1 MYLPAEKRFIMVNKI
16 TIIILYVVILAGG
29 IVRSTGSGMGC
40 PDWPK
45 CFNQFIPPTHVS
57 QLPANYE
64 QEYIDGRAKK
74 NERFAKTLDKLGFR
88 DLAFK
93 IRNDKSILEHED
105 FNAAKTWTEYVNR
118 LSGATLGLFLILCL
132 IFSTAFWRFRKR
144 IFFLSLLNLFLVGF
158 QGWMG
163 SIVVSTNL
171 TPWVITVHM
180 LLALVI
186 LCIAIYTYFQARV
199 ARDRSI
205 LLNQEAILAKTL
217 AVIVLVLTL
226 AQVIIGTDVREAIDL
241 ISVSFNGQQREL
253 WISKLGDSFIWH
265 RELAL
270 AAFILNALLFFVIR
284 SRFAKNG
291 DQSYMVNVMMILMS
305 LQIISGLVL
314 AYFGMP
320 AYMQTAHLVLGTL
333 VFGVQYYLILLLSK
347 TSQYIGL

>member
-16 TIIILYVVILAGG
+16 TIVVLYMVILAGG
-29 IVRSTGSGMGC
+29 VVRSTGSGMGC

-45 CFNQFIPPTHVS
+45 CFNRFIPPTHAS
-57 QLPANYE
+57 QLPVDYE
-64 QEYIDGRAKK
+64 QHYIDGREKK
-74 NERFAKTLDKLGFR
+74 NIRFANTLEKLGFK

-93 IRNDKSILEHED
+93 IRNDKSILEHEE
-105 FNAAKTWTEYVNR
+105 FNATKTWTEYVNR
-118 LSGATLGLFLILCL
+118 LTGAILGIFLILCVV
-132 IFSTAFWRFRKR
+132 FSTAFWRFRKR
-144 IFFLSLLNLFLVGF
+144 IFYLSLLNVFLVGF

-186 LCIAIYTYFQARV
+186 LSITIYTYFQARV

-205 LLNQEAILAKTL
+205 LMNQESKLVKVL
-217 AVIVLVLTL
+217 AVFVLIFTL
-226 AQVIIGTDVREAIDL
+226 VQVVIGTDVRETID
-241 ISVSFNGQQREL
+241 IIAANMGGQQRDL
-253 WISKLGDSFIWH
+253 WVSKLGDSFIWH
-265 RELAL
+265 RELAIVT
-270 AAFILNALLFFVIR
+270 FILNAALFFIIR
-284 SRFAKNG
+284 TRFSKSGA
-291 DQSYMVNVMMILMS
+291 QSYMVNVMMILML
-305 LQIISGLVL
+305 LQIITGLVL

-320 AYMQTAHLVLGTL
+320 AYMQTAHLLLATL

>member
-1 MYLPAEKRFIMVNKI
+1 MYLPAEKRFIMVNRL

-45 CFNQFIPPTHVS
+45 CFNRFIPPTHAS

-74 NERFAKTLDKLGFR
+74 NERFAQTLEKLGFR

-93 IRNDKSILEHED
+93 IRNDKSILVHED
-105 FNAAKTWTEYVNR
+105 FNAAKTWTEYINR

-186 LCIAIYTYFQARV
+186 LSIAIYTYFQARV

-205 LLNQEAILAKTL
+205 LINQSAIWVKAL
-217 AVIVLVLTL
+217 AVFLLLLTL
-226 AQVIIGTDVREAIDL
+226 VQVIIGTDIREDIDI
-241 ISVSFNGQQREL
+241 ISASLNGQNRDL
-253 WISKLGDSFIWH
+253 WVSRLGDSFIWH

-270 AAFILNALLFFVIR
+270 VAFVLNVLLFFIIR
-284 SRFAKNG
+284 SRFAKSG
-291 DQSYMVNVMMILMS
+291 DQSYMVNLMMILML
-305 LQIISGLVL
+305 LQVISGLVL
-314 AYFGMP
+314 AYLGMP
-320 AYMQTAHLVLGTL
+320 AYMQTAHLVIATFI
-333 VFGVQYYLILLLSK
+333 FGVQYYLILLLSK

>member
-16 TIIILYVVILAGG
+16 TIIVLYLVILAGG
-29 IVRSTGSGMGC
+29 VVRSTGSGMGC

-45 CFNQFIPPTHVS
+45 CFNQWVPPTHAS

-64 QEYIDGRAKK
+64 QEYIDGREKK
-74 NERFAKTLDKLGFR
+74 NIRFANTLEKLGFK

-93 IRNDKSILEHED
+93 IKNDKSILEHED

-118 LSGATLGLFLILCL
+118 LTGATLGIFLILCV

-144 IFFLSLLNLFLVGF
+144 IFYLSLLNLFLVGF

-186 LCIAIYTYFQARV
+186 MCITIYTYFQAKV
-199 ARDRSI
+199 SRDRSI
-205 LLNQEAILAKTL
+205 LMNQSSGVVKILAIATL
-217 AVIVLVLTL
+217 ILTL
-226 AQVIIGTDVREAIDL
+226 VQVVIGTDVREAIDL
-241 ISVSFNGQQREL
+241 IAINFKGEQREL
-253 WISKLGDSFIWH
+253 WIGELGSSFIWH
-265 RELAL
+265 RELAIATFVFNL
-270 AAFILNALLFFVIR
+270 ALFFIIR
-284 SRFAKNG
+284 SRFSKSG
-291 DQSYMVNVMMILMS
+291 EQSYMVNVMMILMV
-305 LQIISGLVL
+305 LQVVSGLVL
-314 AYFGMP
+314 AYLGMP
-320 AYMQTAHLVLGTL
+320 AYMQTVHLVLATF